1 MIDDGEVA
9 IGKAVSVSALTLV
22 DGRQIEQHG
31 IGGIGLGFLDSGGRR
46 AGFAGRSKAW
56 LCRPGSIEQWNH

>member
-9 IGKAVSVSALTLV
+9 IGKVASVSALTLV

-31 IGGIGLGFLDSGGRR
+31 IGGL
-46 AGFAGRSKAW
+46 AW
-56 LCRPGSIEQWNH
+56 DFR